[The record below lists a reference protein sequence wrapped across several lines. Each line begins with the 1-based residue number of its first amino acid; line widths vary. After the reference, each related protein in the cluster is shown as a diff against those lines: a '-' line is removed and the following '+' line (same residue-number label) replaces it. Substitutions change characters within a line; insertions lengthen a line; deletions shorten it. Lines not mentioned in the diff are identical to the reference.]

1 MDQTQTETKTYED
14 FHESL
19 QKLLKVSSSVL
30 KDLGDYGYDV
40 GSNKNILKAQKALNY
55 YMSCYHNTKPKER
68 YLHVNIFEKLFDLHR
83 KSIVADT
90 SITDKWLRA
99 SHQEPNTSSKTMV
112 KIVFKQTK
120 SYDVTLYIGF
130 IYVISLQIRTSAEKK
145 LKNATD
151 TEYDECEAVFYP
163 EWILLHLKK
172 IFREFASPDE
182 KIDFITQIGVLENN
196 LGVDQETS
204 QGLGGNLSGIAD
216 MVANLMQNTGN
227 TSSNSAGG
235 IDISQI
241 GNALG
246 SVMNNKG
253 VQESLSEMM
262 NGLTNSNNLEDVVK
276 TLTDK
281 IKDPR
286 LTVPLQEEMRKV
298 NGGSSDLS
306 NGEES
311 SSTGKDNIATSQT
324 KTTSSNETIK
334 NNSETDQSG
343 ETYEEIVVTSGG
355 AVPIIVDSN

>member
-1 MDQTQTETKTYED
+1 MDQTQTETKTYDD
-14 FHESL
+14 FHKSL
-19 QKLLKVSSSVL
+19 QKLLKVSSNVF
-30 KDLGDYGYDV
+30 KDLEDLEEYDV
-40 GSNKNILKAQKALNY
+40 GNNKNILKAKKALDY

-68 YLHVNIFEKLFDLHR
+68 YLHVKIFENLFNQHR
-83 KSIVADT
+83 SSIVGDT
-90 SITDKWLRA
+90 SVTDKWLQI
-99 SHQEPNTSSKTMV
+99 SHQEPKATSKTMI

-120 SYDVTLYIGF
+120 TYDVTLYIGF
-130 IYVISLQIRTSAEKK
+130 IYVISLQIRESAERK
-145 LKNATD
+145 LKGSTD
-151 TEYDECEAVFYP
+151 TEYDDCEAIFYP

-182 KIDFITQIGVLENN
+182 KLDFITQIGVLENN

-227 TSSNSAGG
+227 SSPDTGG

-241 GNALG
+241 GSALG
-246 SVMNNKG
+246 NVMNNKG
-253 VQESLSEMM
+253 VQSSLSEMM

-281 IKDPR
+281 IRDPR

-298 NGGSSDLS
+298 NVGQKSDSSD
-306 NGEES
+306 GEES
-311 SSTGKDNIATSQT
+311 SSTGIDNTTSQT
-324 KTTSSNETIK
+324 KTTPSNETIK

-343 ETYEEIVVTSGG
+343 EIYEEIVVTSGG